1 MCVSRAY
8 RQVRRLK
15 IKAMAIARKTDRTAA
30 QETTIVEM
38 RTRLSHSL
46 ARFRLMQAR
55 YMPPVLPFL
64 SHRVVPDEEDIES
77 VPLLLPSSLNSADR
91 QLCGSSLG
99 KIEYQLREAR
109 CHRFLNELR
118 NLLFIKSRLVGY
130 KDRNARHQGANT
142 RTRTLINRNEDK
154 IRLQVD
160 RYRRA
165 WEALQQLSEDSG
177 SDRMPVDLQ
186 ELKQEHVRCMEDPDS
201 LTKKHVRRLRR
212 MERGREDVITVSN
225 EERTSGD
232 EEDEDEEGE
241 QVVAKEGYRT
251 VSWLWTN
258 CSGKG
263 VEGMNEGVYNLHTS
277 ILS

>member
-1 MCVSRAY
+1 IPTSGITEHNVQLRFTQEEAGAAEESAEGLSGISGGMGPSTFIGEGLDIED
-8 RQVRRLK
+8 QQLK

-77 VPLLLPSSLNSADR
+77 VPLLLPSSLNSANR
-91 QLCGSSLG
+91 QLCGLSLG
-99 KIEYQLREAR
+99 KIEYQLREAQ

-142 RTRTLINRNEDK
+142 RT
-154 IRLQVD
+154 
-160 RYRRA
+160 
-165 WEALQQLSEDSG
+165 
-177 SDRMPVDLQ
+177 
-186 ELKQEHVRCMEDPDS
+186 
-201 LTKKHVRRLRR
+201 
-212 MERGREDVITVSN
+212 
-225 EERTSGD
+225 
-232 EEDEDEEGE
+232 
-241 QVVAKEGYRT
+241 
-251 VSWLWTN
+251 
-258 CSGKG
+258 
-263 VEGMNEGVYNLHTS
+263 
-277 ILS
+277 